1 MQGRSW
7 ADLGHILN
15 RLVRAGKEGALP
27 SGSPSLLLCGG
38 SGGSGGPLRR
48 TSGFRHVRADRCRTA
63 LPAASLACTRRHC
76 VPHRSTG
83 PGRPGAASRVVRRR
97 CSAWRPRAV
106 EPSVRDLPDRA
117 PFAQCLPRRRLRP
130 LAGHDVRRPRPRG
143 AGTGSRPGARSHCGR
158 DRPRLVPR
166 SDVGER
172 VSPGAMD
179 PPRDRRTP
187 SRPGGPRPDPGPGR
201 ARNCSASFCAGDCP
215 IILQRV
221 DSPVREPECAVAV
234 PM

>member
-15 RLVRAGKEGALP
+15 RLVRAGKEGSLP
-27 SGSPSLLLCGG
+27 SGSPSPLLLRLGWERRAPAADERLPARP
-38 SGGSGGPLRR
+38 GGP
-48 TSGFRHVRADRCRTA
+48 VPYRAA
-63 LPAASLACTRRHC
+63 GSEPARTRRHWRSA
-76 VPHRSTG
+76 PEHRAGT
-83 PGRPGAASRVVRRR
+83 
-97 CSAWRPRAV
+97 
-106 EPSVRDLPDRA
+106 
-117 PFAQCLPRRRLRP
+117 PRRRLPRRP
-130 LAGHDVRRPRPRG
+130 APLLRLAPPCRRALGPRPARPGPARPVPSRRRLRHLAGHGVRRPRPRG
-143 AGTGSRPGARSHCGR
+143 AGTGSRPGARSHSGR
-158 DRPRLVPR
+158 DRPRLVPP

-172 VSPGAMD
+172 VSSGAVD

-201 ARNCSASFCAGDCP
+201 AGNCSASFCAGDCP